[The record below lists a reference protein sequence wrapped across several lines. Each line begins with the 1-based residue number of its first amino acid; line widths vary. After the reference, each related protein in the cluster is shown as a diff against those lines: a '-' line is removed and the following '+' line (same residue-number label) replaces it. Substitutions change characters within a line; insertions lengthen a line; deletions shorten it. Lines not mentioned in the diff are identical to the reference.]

1 MTALTTL
8 FPVFFML
15 ALGFVSRI
23 KGWVTVDQKS
33 GANTIVFQILFPI
46 LIFNVLLTSKI
57 EASVIYIVAY
67 VFIAFMVALF
77 IGKATGRLTSEKYAH
92 YSHYLLTTVEGGNVA
107 LPLYTSIVG
116 VAYATNTVIFDLAG
130 SLMAFIV
137 IPIMVAKSGHQE
149 TSRKE
154 LFKQICTNSF
164 VIAVA
169 LGLILNITGVYTWLS
184 QSAFIDLYTKTIAMV
199 TGPIMGMILF
209 IIGYNLQ
216 IDMEKIAPL
225 LKLIGLRV
233 LIYVG
238 IIVGFFILFPTLM
251 ADKTYML
258 AVLIYFMC
266 PTGFAIP
273 MMVSPLFK
281 NNDDSSFASAY
292 ISLYMIV
299 TLIVYTA
306 IVLFIA

>member
-1 MTALTTL
+1 MQALTTL

-15 ALGFVSRI
+15 FLGFISRV
-23 KGWVTVDQKS
+23 KGWVSPEQKS
-33 GANTIVFQILFPI
+33 GANTIVFQILFPV
-46 LIFNVLLTSKI
+46 LIFNVLLTSTI
-57 EASVIYIVAY
+57 ESSVIYVVGY
-67 VFIAFMVALF
+67 VFVAFMIAL
-77 IGKATGRLTSEKYAH
+77 IVGKATCRFSGQKYAH
-92 YSHYLLTTVEGGNVA
+92 FSHFLLTTVEGGNVA

-137 IPIMVAKSGHQE
+137 IPIIVAKDGQQQ

-154 LFKQICTNSF
+154 LFKTICSNSF

-169 LGLILNITGVYTWLS
+169 LGLILNLTGVYTWLS
-184 QSAFIDLYTKTIAMV
+184 QTHFIDLYTQTIAMV
-199 TGPIMGMILF
+199 TNPIMGMILF
-209 IIGYNLQ
+209 IIGYDLQ
-216 IDMEKIAPL
+216 IDTGNISPL
-225 LKLIGLRV
+225 LKLMSVRLV
-233 LIYVG
+233 LYIA
-238 IIVGFFILFPTLM
+238 IIAGFFILFPSLM
-251 ADKTYML
+251 ADKIFML

-273 MMVSPLFK
+273 MMISPLLK

-292 ISLYMIV
+292 ISLYMII